1 MLRSTHP
8 SWEMRTKIYGA
19 RRPNRPGYLGTFLSS
34 STALHLLPWNLLSCW
49 IKISAHT
56 YKRTSFLHYQ
66 HPAPEWYICY
76 NQRPHND
83 TSLSPTVYIRV
94 YSWCCTFYPISHVI
108 SACAGTSSV
117 HDSHVTLQALITW
130 LIKSRSRDW
139 ATPSNPMDCSPPGS
153 SSMGPW
159 VLGFVQK
166 AP

>member
-1 MLRSTHP
+1 MRPCGTLLDKETKAEVPGETFFPWVKRKPHWQKALLTFTHFLVWNACMMLRSTHP

-94 YSWCCTFYPISHVI
+94 YSWCCTFYGFCKIYND
-108 SACAGTSSV
+108 TY
-117 HDSHVTLQALITW
+117 
-130 LIKSRSRDW
+130 
-139 ATPSNPMDCSPPGS
+139 PS
-153 SSMGPW
+153 
-159 VLGFVQK
+159 L
-166 AP
+166 